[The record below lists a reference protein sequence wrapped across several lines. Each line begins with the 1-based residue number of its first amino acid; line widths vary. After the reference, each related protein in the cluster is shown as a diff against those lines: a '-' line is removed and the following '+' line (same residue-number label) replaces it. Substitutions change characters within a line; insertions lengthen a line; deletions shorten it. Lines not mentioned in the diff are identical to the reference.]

1 MAGSGGS
8 DPPDLSFEKLTRRHG
23 VKISPAEFCP
33 LERCVLAVGE
43 VVGCRN
49 IRSASRMSGGIVIF
63 LQSTDLANTLVEKG
77 VVLDGTFTPVLPLAA
92 PARKITLSNVP
103 PFMRNELLERE
114 LSRYG
119 QVVSPI
125 RRVPLGCRAPQLKHV
140 VSFRR
145 QVYVI
150 LKNPTEEIN
159 VALKFRIDSC
169 DYVVFVTSE
178 SMKCFRCGSEGHV
191 VKNCPEVEEETGR
204 EPQPQGAQ
212 EASRQRQAAGSGAA
226 QGGSGESEPTAGVQ
240 ERRSLEGAG
249 EPEPVASQ
257 SGEQIV
263 KSGPP
268 QPSEEQG
275 APHTGEQEMSAGG
288 EMSAAQESQGER
300 EQVVT
305 PTGENASQAPAKI
318 ADTVWGGNELS
329 SEKIDDGFK
338 TPRRKRTKKS
348 VQSAVQKK
356 RSTESSVEGGSV
368 AGPGAASDS
377 DTGRVRTR
385 WSVLAATAAAARS
398 SSESGSD
405 DEGGFTDSSLASGSS
420 ARRSCRGGYSF
431 QSIRE
436 FLEKTKGKR
445 GTVVEDFF
453 PDTELFV
460 LSATRHLKR
469 GSGANDFS
477 DQERWRLKSLLV
489 MEVKRPE
496 LTEFR
501 GVCMSHYFTDNFDN
515 VEKFQARPDD
525 ILIVTY
531 PKAGTTWISHILE
544 LIYFGKSPE
553 VLPSLPI
560 YECVPFLELSA
571 PGLATGVEL
580 AEKMSSRPRLIKTHL
595 PLQLVPPSFWE
606 QNCRVI
612 YVARNPKDNVVS
624 FFHFDRMNFVDPE
637 PGDWNSYLERFCQG
651 KMVFGSWY
659 DHVTGWWERRQ
670 THPQLLYLFYEDMK
684 EDLPRE
690 LDRLCDFLGVALGEA
705 ERDRVLRATGFEA
718 MKNNR
723 LTNYSTFDMMKHDI
737 SPFMRKGM
745 VGDWKNHFTVAQS
758 EAFDEDYRRK
768 MKDSTLSFRMEL

>member
-1 MAGSGGS
+1 MEVQR
-8 DPPDLSFEKLTRRHG
+8 PELIEFRG
-23 VKISPAEFCP
+23 VC
-33 LERCVLAVGE
+33 
-43 VVGCRN
+43 
-49 IRSASRMSGGIVIF
+49 MSHYF
-63 LQSTDLANTLVEKG
+63 TDNFDNVEKFQARPDDILIATYPKAVMEVKRPELTEFRG
-77 VVLDGTFTPVLPLAA
+77 V
-92 PARKITLSNVP
+92 
-103 PFMRNELLERE
+103 
-114 LSRYG
+114 
-119 QVVSPI
+119 
-125 RRVPLGCRAPQLKHV
+125 C
-140 VSFRR
+140 
-145 QVYVI
+145 
-150 LKNPTEEIN
+150 
-159 VALKFRIDSC
+159 
-169 DYVVFVTSE
+169 
-178 SMKCFRCGSEGHV
+178 
-191 VKNCPEVEEETGR
+191 
-204 EPQPQGAQ
+204 
-212 EASRQRQAAGSGAA
+212 
-226 QGGSGESEPTAGVQ
+226 
-240 ERRSLEGAG
+240 
-249 EPEPVASQ
+249 
-257 SGEQIV
+257 
-263 KSGPP
+263 
-268 QPSEEQG
+268 
-275 APHTGEQEMSAGG
+275 MSHY
-288 EMSAAQESQGER
+288 
-300 EQVVT
+300 
-305 PTGENASQAPAKI
+305 
-318 ADTVWGGNELS
+318 
-329 SEKIDDGFK
+329 
-338 TPRRKRTKKS
+338 
-348 VQSAVQKK
+348 
-356 RSTESSVEGGSV
+356 
-368 AGPGAASDS
+368 
-377 DTGRVRTR
+377 
-385 WSVLAATAAAARS
+385 
-398 SSESGSD
+398 
-405 DEGGFTDSSLASGSS
+405 FTDNFDNVEKFQ
-420 ARRSCRGGYSF
+420 AR
-431 QSIRE
+431 
-436 FLEKTKGKR
+436 
-445 GTVVEDFF
+445 
-453 PDTELFV
+453 PDDILIVTYPK
-460 LSATRHLKR
+460 A
-469 GSGANDFS
+469 
-477 DQERWRLKSLLV
+477 V